1 VTGLVQAPVKIRH
14 NDEWIN
20 CKISIDDD
28 AIAIPAPVNTNIP
41 MKTIVDLQEKKKN
54 TLTLILKNGTTIQ
67 LLSVEKVLF
76 VLKHKILMKCS
87 GYRLLAHFM
96 SPAIR
101 GGVLITNA
109 TWEKGAIV
117 VLKTD
122 IWFLTQT
129 KQICIPLADVTG
141 IEMTKREVN
150 EKPSD
155 VVKIDHLEKNDV
167 VSSFVLTQISTLQI
181 LHNFLAEATEGM
193 KMEGTELGPMDQQ
206 IAMLVY
212 SGMDSSSIQNML
224 QIQFKEI
231 DSVFEKLLK
240 LNMAEVKEIRR
251 EIQLTA
257 KGVRYITDA
266 TKAGTN

>member
-1 VTGLVQAPVKIRH
+1 MVDAPVKIRH

-20 CKISIDDD
+20 CKISIGDES
-28 AIAIPAPVNTNIP
+28 IVIPPP
-41 MKTIVDLQEKKKN
+41 MDKTILLKNIIDLQEKKN
-54 TLTLILKNGTTIQ
+54 TLTFLLKDGTDIRIV
-67 LLSVEKVLF
+67 SVEKVLF

-87 GYRLLAHFM
+87 AYRLMAHFM

-101 GGVLITNA
+101 GGVLVTNA
-109 TWEKGAIV
+109 LWEKGAIV

-122 IWFLTQT
+122 IWCITQN

-141 IEMTKREVN
+141 IEMTKRDVDG
-150 EKPSD
+150 KPSD
-155 VVKIDHLEKNDV
+155 VVRIDHLENHDV
-167 VSSFVLTQISTLQI
+167 VSSFILTQLSTLQI
-181 LHNFLAEATEGM
+181 LYNFLSEATAGIT
-193 KMEGTELGPMDQQ
+193 MEGTELGSMDQQ

-212 SGMDSSSIQNML
+212 SGMDSSTIQNML
-224 QIQFKEI
+224 QLSFKEL
-231 DSVFEKLLK
+231 DSAYGKLIG

-266 TKAGTN
+266 TKSGTN